1 MDALEQIFLDF
12 TSFGAGQSGSSE
24 MDSAKFVKLAK
35 DCKLVGKNLSTT
47 DLDLIFTK
55 VKDKTAKKINFDTF
69 VEAVELISEKLGK
82 SKDDV
87 ILLIVSAKGPTT
99 GAATV
104 ADNVRFH
111 DDKSTFTGVHNNGGP
126 TNIDGHNV
134 DMANQLDR
142 SEGADVRGVKEYQN
156 DSRSSGSSA
165 VPRRSS
171 QGETARRASGG
182 KTTAQRKS
190 STQDKGRRRL
200 PLPLPP
206 PRASPRPLPP
216 PHASLRLLPHRAD
229 QPASARSVPP
239 LSAPTA
245 ACRTWSSGSRM
256 CSWLSLPASQRR
268 AETWTAPSSSSSW
281 ATAA

>member
-190 STQDKGRRRL
+190 STQGKGAATATASSAAA
-200 PLPLPP
+200 
-206 PRASPRPLPP
+206 PRK
-216 PHASLRLLPHRAD
+216 
-229 QPASARSVPP
+229 
-239 LSAPTA
+239 
-245 ACRTWSSGSRM
+245 
-256 CSWLSLPASQRR
+256 
-268 AETWTAPSSSSSW
+268 SSSS
-281 ATAA
+281 AAAPRKSSSSAAPRGSASIGPIGPAAIGADGSVQDVEQRVADVFVAFASSVAKVTVDIAYESGRDRL